1 MKKPQRF
8 VGTRANRIY
17 NPNAAAARV
26 LIGLAVVTALV
37 LSIVALVLS
46 TRVSTTTVSTGRSDS
61 SGFVISTCTVNNT
74 HCSGSELGFT
84 RYCNNTMNIETCG
97 PCPSNSGLECWNHV
111 ATLGADSIVAD
122 TCDNSPA
129 VSTTMPCT
137 SFIQGWILICG
148 ASSTPATQNKMFLCS
163 GTTWTFFTNFQGS
176 SGATGASGGTGST
189 GTTGSTGG
197 TGTTGSTGGTGTTGS
212 TGSTGTTGSTGAPG
226 LNGTTPALPRING
239 YSLHSGGIR
248 IDIDLSIGDP
258 DIHYQRVSVTRGLT
272 TTYAVETPPATLP
285 AFSQY
290 LMSVTISGPFVLQD
304 GDILRHQ
311 FYDGPDSGLA
321 SLLGEFVVTFRQ
333 TCLQRIGFEP
343 ELLCWNGT
351 NYCNYPLQL
360 GSITGPIANN
370 LTDVQTYVQGL
381 PGFSNRY
388 VDTNTGCWI
397 KLQAPAKKRKR
408 GAPPVTVIRTGEPLR
423 YMIFDINTDS
433 NVRVNLYFTTPLSP
447 FAGGVYSLQIDW
459 GDGSALLDATGTHG
473 GSGSPDVFR
482 TYGSAGVKRVRL
494 AGRATHFARLSGDS
508 NLMTELLQFG
518 NLETTSMSLASDTN
532 TGSTLVI
539 SDPIGPPPSITSLR
553 RFSTRPGPGNFR
565 HFNSSL
571 WNLPNLIDIREA
583 FTRNIMEG
591 FHAPSLVLMGA
602 CCQFGVVNGALPRT
616 LSFANGRNLDLSFQ
630 TTILNGW
637 NDIGV
642 WNLNGT
648 TSMLATFSSATFTS
662 PMSWS
667 TVHFGG
673 VTNGLSLFT
682 SATFTQGSSGY
693 GPFPVLTNGLSM
705 FANTVNTVH
714 IPNWLSN
721 FDAPLLQNAQG
732 MFQNTNMGQHG
743 LVFSRLGSITNA
755 ESMFNFANFGSQCD
769 LRALPAAAI
778 VNAKTFAS
786 FSTCTSTMYVPL
798 LWNQTTVAE
807 NAFAFINTL
816 GNLTG
821 LYMPLVQNAEQ
832 LFAASKFVEPLGSE
846 TWHFPSVS
854 NGRGMFLLTSFNL
867 HPLYTDS
874 FGFTSALTTTA
885 SMFSLTAN
893 WALSGQIIN
902 CTCWNM
908 VNVVNMNSMFADI
921 GRAESPGGSVVIDT
935 TGWQVQKVTDMGG
948 LLMDSSGS
956 NLITHIYGMGAWQTS
971 ALQNIDFLL
980 WARGA
985 AMTGIDVTNWD
996 TSKVTTA
1003 MMYAA
1008 WLRAAIVSQVN
1019 VTLWNTPLLTV
1030 LSSAY
1035 ARTAAPIPG
1044 ASTMVTNNV
1053 INMDSMFSTSDVAP
1067 SITALNLGN
1076 VISCSSFIAGARML
1090 QMEYDAILAKWATGS
1105 TLAGQTMGQPRSN
1118 AYNDLP
1124 ADLTPAPVAQF
1135 YSASAT
1141 ANRNTLLSRGWTLSD
1156 GGVN

>member
-473 GSGSPDVFR
+473 G
-482 TYGSAGVKRVRL
+482 
-494 AGRATHFARLSGDS
+494 
-508 NLMTELLQFG
+508 
-518 NLETTSMSLASDTN
+518 
-532 TGSTLVI
+532 
-539 SDPIGPPPSITSLR
+539 
-553 RFSTRPGPGNFR
+553 
-565 HFNSSL
+565 
-571 WNLPNLIDIREA
+571 
-583 FTRNIMEG
+583 
-591 FHAPSLVLMGA
+591 
-602 CCQFGVVNGALPRT
+602 
-616 LSFANGRNLDLSFQ
+616 
-630 TTILNGW
+630 
-637 NDIGV
+637 
-642 WNLNGT
+642 
-648 TSMLATFSSATFTS
+648 
-662 PMSWS
+662 
-667 TVHFGG
+667 
-673 VTNGLSLFT
+673 
-682 SATFTQGSSGY
+682 
-693 GPFPVLTNGLSM
+693 
-705 FANTVNTVH
+705 
-714 IPNWLSN
+714 
-721 FDAPLLQNAQG
+721 
-732 MFQNTNMGQHG
+732 
-743 LVFSRLGSITNA
+743 
-755 ESMFNFANFGSQCD
+755 
-769 LRALPAAAI
+769 
-778 VNAKTFAS
+778 
-786 FSTCTSTMYVPL
+786 
-798 LWNQTTVAE
+798 
-807 NAFAFINTL
+807 
-816 GNLTG
+816 
-821 LYMPLVQNAEQ
+821 
-832 LFAASKFVEPLGSE
+832 
-846 TWHFPSVS
+846 
-854 NGRGMFLLTSFNL
+854 
-867 HPLYTDS
+867 
-874 FGFTSALTTTA
+874 
-885 SMFSLTAN
+885 
-893 WALSGQIIN
+893 
-902 CTCWNM
+902 
-908 VNVVNMNSMFADI
+908 
-921 GRAESPGGSVVIDT
+921 
-935 TGWQVQKVTDMGG
+935 
-948 LLMDSSGS
+948 
-956 NLITHIYGMGAWQTS
+956 
-971 ALQNIDFLL
+971 
-980 WARGA
+980 
-985 AMTGIDVTNWD
+985 
-996 TSKVTTA
+996 
-1003 MMYAA
+1003 
-1008 WLRAAIVSQVN
+1008 
-1019 VTLWNTPLLTV
+1019 
-1030 LSSAY
+1030 
-1035 ARTAAPIPG
+1035 
-1044 ASTMVTNNV
+1044 
-1053 INMDSMFSTSDVAP
+1053 
-1067 SITALNLGN
+1067 
-1076 VISCSSFIAGARML
+1076 
-1090 QMEYDAILAKWATGS
+1090 
-1105 TLAGQTMGQPRSN
+1105 
-1118 AYNDLP
+1118 
-1124 ADLTPAPVAQF
+1124 
-1135 YSASAT
+1135 
-1141 ANRNTLLSRGWTLSD
+1141 
-1156 GGVN
+1156 